1 MVIKAIAAKYAGY
14 GRSQPLLVRR
24 GKYDEREAGDKHF
37 PRVGLAAFLSAV
49 RHVLQRGGGFIDR
62 VCHTAGLR
70 RAETFCGV
78 IADMQKIIRSGPRPA
93 NEH

>member
-1 MVIKAIAAKYAGY
+1 MQDTGDLN
-14 GRSQPLLVRR
+14 RLLSDAVNN
-24 GKYDEREAGDKHF
+24 DEREAGDKHF
-37 PRVGLAAFLSAV
+37 PRVGLAAFSSTV

-70 RAETFCGV
+70 CAETFCGV
-78 IADMQKIIRSGPRPA
+78 IADVQKIVRSGLRPA